1 MAQLL
6 VRNLDEEMIK
16 RLKMLAK
23 RHNRSLQGQVKL
35 ILEEGAMLSGG
46 QVMELVEKWQR
57 RLGGKRFRDSAV
69 LIREDR
75 ER

>member
-57 RLGGKRFRDSAV
+57 RLGGKRLRDSAA

-75 ER
+75 GR

>member
-6 VRNLDEEMIK
+6 VRNLDDETIR
-16 RLKMLAK
+16 RLKALAK
-23 RHNRSLQGQVKL
+23 RHNRSLQGQAKL
-35 ILEEGAMLSGG
+35 ILEEGAMLTGG

-57 RLGGKRFRDSAV
+57 RLGGKRFRNSSA

-75 ER
+75 GR

>member
-57 RLGGKRFRDSAV
+57 RLGGKRFRDSAA

-75 ER
+75 GR

>member
-6 VRNLDEEMIK
+6 VRNLDEETIK

-35 ILEEGAMLSGG
+35 ILEEGAMCSGG

-57 RLGGKRFRDSAV
+57 RLGGKRLRDSAV

>member
-57 RLGGKRFRDSAV
+57 RLGGKRLRDSAV